1 MKTLVSVLV
10 AGALCATGA
19 FAEAAGGGNSIATP
33 HVPFRPLNKRPSGA
47 QQTAVAPKALPEAA
61 AGDTVEQ
68 AERHRSDQTVARG
81 CVGPVIIYSGRPF
94 V

>member
-1 MKTLVSVLV
+1 MRNRRIRRGSRRRQYNRDSTCAVPAVEQEAQRGAANRGGAESKRRYTATSV
-10 AGALCATGA
+10 
-19 FAEAAGGGNSIATP
+19 P
-33 HVPFRPLNKRPSGA
+33 
-47 QQTAVAPKALPEAA
+47 ALPEAT

-81 CVGPVIIYSGRPF
+81 CVGPVISIAAGPL

>member
-1 MKTLVSVLV
+1 
-10 AGALCATGA
+10 
-19 FAEAAGGGNSIATP
+19 
-33 HVPFRPLNKRPSGA
+33 
-47 QQTAVAPKALPEAA
+47 VAPKALPEAA